1 MRYLLDTNICLYL
14 IARRP
19 AHVRHKF
26 NAVPVGDIGISSISV
41 AELQFGVEKSSR
53 PEQAA
58 LALEQLLLFLP
69 IADFD
74 AVAAHHY
81 GKLRAMLE
89 RNGTPI
95 GPLDMLIAA
104 HALALET
111 TLVTN
116 NVREFQRVLGLAIEN
131 WADAESS

>member
-1 MRYLLDTNICLYL
+1 MT
-14 IARRP
+14 
-19 AHVRHKF
+19 
-26 NAVPVGDIGISSISV
+26 
-41 AELQFGVEKSSR
+41 
-53 PEQAA
+53 
-58 LALEQLLLFLP
+58 P